1 MENKKRPIR
10 SLLLILLALAVGLG
24 AGFYAG
30 HTYALP
36 EENEFHLTVTANEE
50 AGWREISSEELGGNY
65 DGITYL
71 HLDAVTITING
82 RDIPLEEAIR
92 DGHITVEKLIAQA
105 KEDVRNKKCTLKYD
119 TDLGASVFIYSYPD
133 AYDLSVRYDVF
144 ECSDGE
150 QYLITDFVVTPP
162 GRARDISYGFTLTDE
177 NGNRIDLLYED
188 WGLEFTVAEASSTDI
203 TLNYTQWGGMANG
216 DLSVQYFILDDA
228 SENMSIEMHDLEAY
242 MDPVPLKKNTT
253 MGELTLNWQEKYGE
267 LEPGEYTIYLYVYDT
282 FNEAEVHPLML
293 NYRNGQLFPVT
304 FTVS

>member
-1 MENKKRPIR
+1 MGNYQFR
-10 SLLLILLALAVGLG
+10 SLLLFHLALVIGLG
-24 AGFYAG
+24 IGFGIGQNAMQSE
-30 HTYALP
+30 TKDTDIL
-36 EENEFHLTVTANEE
+36 LTVTTNTE
-50 AGWREISSEELGGNY
+50 AGFQEISSEELGGNY

-71 HLDAVTITING
+71 DLDAVNITING

-92 DGHITVEKLIAQA
+92 EGLITVEKLIAQA

-144 ECSDGE
+144 ECSDGK
-150 QYLITDFVVTPP
+150 QYLISDFMITPP
-162 GRARDISYGFTLTDE
+162 RRAMDISYGFTITDE
-177 NGNRIDLLYED
+177 KGNRIDLLYED

-203 TLNYTQWGGMANG
+203 TLNYTQYGGMANG

-228 SENMSIEMHDLEAY
+228 VENMSLEIHDLKAY
-242 MDPVPLKKNTT
+242 MNPIDLKKNTFC
-253 MGELTLNWQEKYGE
+253 GELTLNWLEKYGE
-267 LEPGEYTIYLYVYDT
+267 LAPGEYTIYLYVYDT
-282 FNEAEVHPLML
+282 FNEAEAHPLML